1 MIRDIIL
8 YGEARKLF
16 GKKYRLDVESPAEA
30 IKALSMMVD
39 GFREWLLKNKDE
51 KFVVT
56 VNGKSIEES
65 MLTARGE
72 GDITIRVASI
82 RARKGGGA
90 FGIIAGLALI
100 AFAWWSPFTWVSA
113 ATTQTT
119 LYAVGA
125 GLVLSGAAMMLSPQL
140 KPSDD
145 KDDGKLKSHTFG
157 IQENSGQGDPVPVV
171 YGEILAKPVVISS
184 GISTI
189 TTIGISS

>member
-100 AFAWWSPFTWVSA
+100 AFTWWSPFTWVSV
-113 ATTQTT
+113 ATTQST

>member
-72 GDITIRVASI
+72 GDIAIRVASI

-100 AFAWWSPFTWVSA
+100 AFTWWSPSIWVFA
-113 ATTQTT
+113 NQTA

>member
-90 FGIIAGLALI
+90 FGIIAGLSLI
-100 AFAWWSPFTWVSA
+100 AFTWWSPSTWVSA
-113 ATTQTT
+113 TQSA

-157 IQENSGQGDPVPVV
+157 IQQNSGQGDPVPVV